1 MYSLLISMCIAGC
14 FVSSISAFRA
24 QTDRFPPSSSS
35 STCPHHGRPMAA
47 ILLEPLPVRAATAS
61 ACLGHGRRPIHADN
75 HVRPHGP
82 FHSHAPTASGS
93 PLHAT
98 AFDITTISYTAA
110 KHLSFR
116 RHRHHSLR
124 PHQQHHNRSTVPLTR
139 LHRHLLLQFHLQPQP
154 SKSPGTPRIPVGT
167 QTPFTDITPHQ
178 LHRHIQPTQ
187 WSRRVGIAGLPT
199 FEVFPWLLAYHGT
212 ADFTARTLSHGKFCG
227 LIPTRSVAES
237 VFTTHLLQEIR
248 DKRLDLDAIAEAMH
262 TKAGTTI
269 PNKTTQARAFHS
281 PLIRLLTDQ
290 LQAHSP
296 AVAEG
301 SAIRALKATSDDL
314 ARAREKLQPHGLELT
329 PKKDT
334 GRPSAPAPPAPHQPP
349 ALPDVLQPSY
359 PTLKDDAPEAWT
371 APSIQQWMRTSE
383 PKVQE
388 AAQQILRLLQTSKV
402 STDQLKEAA
411 TRYGL
416 PLIRVNKLSIK
427 SLQHIV
433 SVGAAIAC

>member
-1 MYSLLISMCIAGC
+1 M
-14 FVSSISAFRA
+14 
-24 QTDRFPPSSSS
+24 
-35 STCPHHGRPMAA
+35 
-47 ILLEPLPVRAATAS
+47 
-61 ACLGHGRRPIHADN
+61 
-75 HVRPHGP
+75 
-82 FHSHAPTASGS
+82 
-93 PLHAT
+93 
-98 AFDITTISYTAA
+98 
-110 KHLSFR
+110 
-116 RHRHHSLR
+116 
-124 PHQQHHNRSTVPLTR
+124 
-139 LHRHLLLQFHLQPQP
+139 
-154 SKSPGTPRIPVGT
+154 
-167 QTPFTDITPHQ
+167 
-178 LHRHIQPTQ
+178 
-187 WSRRVGIAGLPT
+187 
-199 FEVFPWLLAYHGT
+199 FPWLLAYHGT

-281 PLIRLLTDQ
+281 PLITLLTDQ

-314 ARAREKLQPHGLELT
+314 ARAREKLQAHGLELT

-334 GRPSAPAPPAPHQPP
+334 GRPSTPSAPADLPAPHQPP

-371 APSIQQWMRTSE
+371 APSIQQWMRTFE
-383 PKVQE
+383 PKIQE
-388 AAQQILRLLQTSKV
+388 AAQEILRLLQTSKV

>member
-1 MYSLLISMCIAGC
+1 M
-14 FVSSISAFRA
+14 
-24 QTDRFPPSSSS
+24 
-35 STCPHHGRPMAA
+35 
-47 ILLEPLPVRAATAS
+47 
-61 ACLGHGRRPIHADN
+61 
-75 HVRPHGP
+75 
-82 FHSHAPTASGS
+82 
-93 PLHAT
+93 
-98 AFDITTISYTAA
+98 
-110 KHLSFR
+110 
-116 RHRHHSLR
+116 
-124 PHQQHHNRSTVPLTR
+124 
-139 LHRHLLLQFHLQPQP
+139 
-154 SKSPGTPRIPVGT
+154 
-167 QTPFTDITPHQ
+167 
-178 LHRHIQPTQ
+178 
-187 WSRRVGIAGLPT
+187 GIAGLPT

-248 DKRLDLDAIAEAMH
+248 DKRLDLDAIAEAIH
-262 TKAGTTI
+262 TKAGATV
-269 PNKTTQARAFHS
+269 PNKTTQALAFHS
-281 PLIRLLTDQ
+281 PLITLLTDQ

-314 ARAREKLQPHGLELT
+314 ARAREKLQAHGLELT

-334 GRPSAPAPPAPHQPP
+334 GRPSAPSKPTTPTPPHQPP

-359 PTLKDDAPEAWT
+359 PTLKDDAPETWT
-371 APSIQQWMRTSE
+371 APSIQHWMRSFE
-383 PKVQE
+383 PKIQD
-388 AAQQILRLLQTSKV
+388 AAQEIMRLLQTSKV

-416 PLIRVNKLSIK
+416 PLARVSKLSIK

>member
-1 MYSLLISMCIAGC
+1 MR
-14 FVSSISAFRA
+14 RA
-24 QTDRFPPSSSS
+24 QTPP
-35 STCPHHGRPMAA
+35 TTRRQPPMAY
-47 ILLEPLPVRAATAS
+47 
-61 ACLGHGRRPIHADN
+61 
-75 HVRPHGP
+75 GP
-82 FHSHAPTASGS
+82 FHSHAPTASV
-93 PLHAT
+93 T
-98 AFDITTISYTAA
+98 NISHIAA
-110 KHLSFR
+110 KHLSFLPTAATATTPYGLTSNITTEVLQAQS
-116 RHRHHSLR
+116 HSLVSTGTSSYSSISNS
-124 PHQQHHNRSTVPLTR
+124 NR
-139 LHRHLLLQFHLQPQP
+139 
-154 SKSPGTPRIPVGT
+154 PRILALHGFLLGLKRHSRT
-167 QTPFTDITPHQ
+167 STPPSH
-178 LHRHIQPTQ
+178 PATQ

-281 PLIRLLTDQ
+281 PLITLLTDQ
-290 LQAHSP
+290 MQAHSP

-314 ARAREKLQPHGLELT
+314 ARAREKLQAHGLELT

-334 GRPSAPAPPAPHQPP
+334 GRPSTPSAPADLPAPHQPP

-371 APSIQQWMRTSE
+371 APSIQQWMRTFE
-383 PKVQE
+383 PKIQE
-388 AAQQILRLLQTSKV
+388 AAQEILRLLHTSKV
-402 STDQLKEAA
+402 GRDPLRAPADSGEQALDQEPPTHCQCGGCHRMLTSPDQPIPAA
-411 TRYGL
+411 PKPTPPTFPFAPSPFHSH
-416 PLIRVNKLSIK
+416 PLQPI
-427 SLQHIV
+427 H
-433 SVGAAIAC
+433 